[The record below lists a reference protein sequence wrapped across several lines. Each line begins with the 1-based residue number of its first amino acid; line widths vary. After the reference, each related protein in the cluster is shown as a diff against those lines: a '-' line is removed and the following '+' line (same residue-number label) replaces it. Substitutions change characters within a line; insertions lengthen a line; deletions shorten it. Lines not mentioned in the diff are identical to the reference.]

1 MGRQSLS
8 RIHLGKGKLVV
19 MIQRGEELIIPNGN
33 TVFAPGDTIVIKER

>member
-1 MGRQSLS
+1 MGRQKFIADSS
-8 RIHLGKGKLVV
+8 RKRKLVV